1 MSDRSHRPGY
11 EGVRADVQELV
22 PRSCRNI
29 LEFGCSTGA
38 LGEALKARQGARVTG
53 VELDEGLAAEAREKL
68 DEVIVGDVAAFVG
81 AHEPKER
88 FDCLIA
94 ADVLEHLADPWQ
106 ALREATRFLSPG
118 ATVVVSV
125 PNVFYWSALLRAIRS
140 QRWPRD
146 REGTFDRTH
155 LRWFGPEDARELLVS
170 AGLTDVSIHPR
181 YWSAESRRG
190 LVERLGRTAL
200 GPFLA
205 AQISAVGTAP

>member
-1 MSDRSHRPGY
+1 VTAPSYRPGY
-11 EGVRADVQELV
+11 EGVRADIQELV
-22 PRSCRNI
+22 PRNCRNI

-38 LGEALKARQGARVTG
+38 LGDALKSRQGARVTG
-53 VELDEGLAAEAREKL
+53 VELDGALAAEARGRL
-68 DEVIVGDVAAFVG
+68 DEVVVGDVAAFVG
-81 AHEPKER
+81 DYEPEER

-106 ALREATRFLSPG
+106 ALRDVTRLLSPG

-146 REGTFDRTH
+146 PEGTFDRTH
-155 LRWFGPEDARELLVS
+155 LRWFGPEDARELLIS
-170 AGLTDVSIHPR
+170 AGLTDVSVYPR
-181 YWSAESRRG
+181 YWSAESRLR
-190 LVERLGRTAL
+190 LVERLGRTSV

-205 AQISAVGTAP
+205 AQLRAVGIAP